1 MLTEWFYEHLLH
13 LWFKLEFVKF
23 SNSKIENFKNLF
35 NILSPENMSCFS
47 KQVKIIFRSVNNL
60 VADRQL
66 YSDFENNER
75 EEGNTTCNFC

>member
-1 MLTEWFYEHLLH
+1 M
-13 LWFKLEFVKF
+13 
-23 SNSKIENFKNLF
+23 F